1 MRAAAVMNSL
11 SAKAG
16 ATSVEDKPSDSQ
28 TALPEFELNITE
40 DPPTQDQ
47 LKTILE
53 YVGANKIGSIINGAS
68 TEKEAL
74 KKFRE
79 NSETFQRPV
88 VRYASS
94 LARPPFIS
102 RSIVNLP
109 RNRLSIGIM
118 ARQSLAITSQRFLRC
133 YNSRPAAR
141 SRCSLLSV
149 RTVGIALVS
158 TTQ

>member
-1 MRAAAVMNSL
+1 MFRFHRPLDIVTVFHKTGSAASMRAAAVMNSL

-88 VRYASS
+88 IVDWNNGKAVASDNESEILKMLQQQASS
-94 LARPPFIS
+94 KE
-102 RSIVNLP
+102 
-109 RNRLSIGIM
+109 
-118 ARQSLAITSQRFLRC
+118 
-133 YNSRPAAR
+133 
-141 SRCSLLSV
+141 
-149 RTVGIALVS
+149 
-158 TTQ
+158 